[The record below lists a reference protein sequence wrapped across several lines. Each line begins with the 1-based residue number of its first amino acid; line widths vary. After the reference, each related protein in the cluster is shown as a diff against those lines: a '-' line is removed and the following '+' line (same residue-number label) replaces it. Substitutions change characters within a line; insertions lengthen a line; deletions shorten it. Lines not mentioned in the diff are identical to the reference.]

1 MIELVLCT
9 GNPGKVAELRALLQ
23 DDHRVVGLAEL
34 GFSTDLPET
43 SDTLQGNALQ
53 KARHA
58 FAQCGRPC
66 VADDTGLEVDALH
79 GAPGVRSARYAGEAK
94 DPERN
99 MRKLLDAI
107 PNSAERTARFRTVL
121 AFVDGDKEHCFEGT
135 VEGTITHGPLGTGGF
150 GYDPIFLPEGSSL
163 TFAQMD
169 AEAKN
174 RISHRAR
181 AMVKLLAYLRE
192 VQRPR

>member
-1 MIELVLCT
+1 MNELVLCT
-9 GNPGKVAELRALLQ
+9 GNQGKVAELHALLPN
-23 DDHRVVGLAEL
+23 DYRVFGLAEL

-53 KARHA
+53 KARHG

-66 VADDTGLEVDALH
+66 VADDTGLEVEALD
-79 GAPGVRSARYAGEAK
+79 GAPGVNSARFAGEAK
-94 DPERN
+94 DPTAN
-99 MRKLLDAI
+99 MRKLLDALVGT
-107 PNSAERTARFRTVL
+107 PLRNARFRTVL
-121 AFVDGDKEHCFEGT
+121 ALVDGDKEHCFEGT

-163 TFAQMD
+163 TFAEMD

-181 AMVKLLAYLRE
+181 AMEKLLAFLRE

>member
-9 GNPGKVAELRALLQ
+9 GNPGKVAELRALLP

-34 GFSTDLPET
+34 GLSTDLPET

-79 GAPGVRSARYAGEAK
+79 G
-94 DPERN
+94 
-99 MRKLLDAI
+99 L
-107 PNSAERTARFRTVL
+107 F
-121 AFVDGDKEHCFEGT
+121 
-135 VEGTITHGPLGTGGF
+135 
-150 GYDPIFLPEGSSL
+150 IFPC
-163 TFAQMD
+163 D
-169 AEAKN
+169 
-174 RISHRAR
+174 
-181 AMVKLLAYLRE
+181 
-192 VQRPR
+192 

>member
-9 GNPGKVAELRALLQ
+9 GNPGKVAELRALLP

-34 GFSTDLPET
+34 GLSTDLPET

-58 FAQCGRPC
+58 FEQCGRPC

-94 DPERN
+94 DAAAN
-99 MRKLLDAI
+99 MRKLLDALVGA
-107 PNSAERTARFRTVL
+107 PLRTARFRTVL

-163 TFAQMD
+163 TFAEMD

-181 AMVKLLAYLRE
+181 AMEKLLAYLRE

>member
-9 GNPGKVAELRALLQ
+9 GNMGKVAELRAMLPE
-23 DDHRVVGLAEL
+23 DYRVVGLAEL
-34 GFSTDLPET
+34 GLSTDLPET
-43 SDTLQGNALQ
+43 CDTLQGNALQ

-66 VADDTGLEVDALH
+66 VADDTGLEVDALQ
-79 GAPGVRSARYAGEAK
+79 GAPGVYSARYAGPAR
-94 DPERN
+94 DPAANMRELLSALRN
-99 MRKLLDAI
+99 MDQR
-107 PNSAERTARFRTVL
+107 SARFRTVL

-163 TFAQMD
+163 TFAQME

-181 AMVKLLAYLRE
+181 AMEKLLAYLRE